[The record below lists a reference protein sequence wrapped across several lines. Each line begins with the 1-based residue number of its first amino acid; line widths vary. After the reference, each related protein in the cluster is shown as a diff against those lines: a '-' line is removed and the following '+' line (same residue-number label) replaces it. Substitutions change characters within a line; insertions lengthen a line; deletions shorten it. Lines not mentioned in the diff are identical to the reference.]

1 MAMWY
6 GGTASFA
13 TRRPA
18 TQADHL
24 GGSPGFI
31 DEDKS
36 PRVEVELP
44 LEPGLAG
51 ILTSSGCC
59 SLACA
64 VFFERDVALVVEMS
78 DRGFADRE
86 PEFRRQLLGDL
97 MKRDVGFL
105 LNHIQN
111 EGFMGIQL
119 RTRRLT
125 SLARHRLAMLL
136 MAPPAIDTPM
146 PSRRAA

>member
-1 MAMWY
+1 
-6 GGTASFA
+6 
-13 TRRPA
+13 
-18 TQADHL
+18 
-24 GGSPGFI
+24 
-31 DEDKS
+31 
-36 PRVEVELP
+36 
-44 LEPGLAG
+44 
-51 ILTSSGCC
+51 
-59 SLACA
+59 
-64 VFFERDVALVVEMS
+64 MS

-111 EGFMGIQL
+111 EGFMGIQI

-125 SLARHRLAMLL
+125 SLARRRLAMLL